1 MIGLLGISYKSADI
15 EIRERFTFSKDDI
28 RLISKDLLQKG
39 HLESLV
45 ILSTCN
51 RTELYYHCPKDYH
64 QQAVHDILENLSQMK
79 SYNDGLEPYF
89 YFKEDHRAITH
100 LFRVVSGIESLIVGE
115 DQIIGQVKEAF
126 QFAEELQTTNK
137 YLKRL
142 FTKSFEVG
150 KKVKSKTLI
159 SRGSASASSAA
170 VNICHQLFTDLSEQN
185 VMLIGAGQTGQLVL
199 NSLRKSTFASL
210 KIANRTL
217 AKADEL
223 AGLYGGE
230 SIPLDDIEKHL
241 VHSDIIFVAT
251 DSPDPLIK
259 LSSVKEVLKNRAKQN
274 KPLYFDLS
282 VPRNIETGVENLKDI
297 RLYTI
302 DDLQEIVQ
310 STNEKRL
317 QEIDAAMQ
325 IINRAVQRF
334 CDWKNE
340 QELVP
345 TIMKIKTNFHQLNRA
360 EMEEF
365 MKIRS
370 IEENQLVNEYAQH
383 ITDKF
388 ARVFIKNLKHLSKS
402 ADKKDFLELA
412 EEFFEL

>member
-15 EIRERFTFSKDDI
+15 EIRERFAFSKDDI
-28 RLISKDLLQKG
+28 SLISHNLLKKG
-39 HLESLV
+39 NLDSMV
-45 ILSTCN
+45 MLSTCN
-51 RTELYYHCPKDYH
+51 RTELYYHCPSDKH
-64 QQAVHDILENLSQMK
+64 QQAVHDIMENLSEMK
-79 SYNDGLEPYF
+79 SYNDGLAPYF
-89 YFKEDHRAITH
+89 YFKEDSKAVRH

-126 QFAEELQTTNK
+126 QFAEEIQTTDK
-137 YLKRL
+137 IIKRL
-142 FTKSFEVG
+142 FIKSFEVG
-150 KKVKSKTLI
+150 KKVRSETLI

-170 VNICHQLFTDLSEQN
+170 VNICHQLFPDLSRQN

-223 AGLYGGE
+223 VGLYGGE
-230 SIPLDDIEKHL
+230 SLSLDDIESHL
-241 VHSDIIFVAT
+241 EKTDILFVAT
-251 DSPDPLIK
+251 DSPEPLINK
-259 LSSVKEVLKNRAKQN
+259 AAIEKAMKNRN
-274 KPLYFDLS
+274 KKTRPLYFDLS
-282 VPRNIETGVENLKDI
+282 VPRNIESGVENLDGV

-302 DDLQEIVQ
+302 DDLQSIVQ
-310 STNEKRL
+310 STNEKRMK
-317 QEIDAAMQ
+317 EIDAAME
-325 IINRAVQRF
+325 IIRRAEKRF
-334 CDWKNE
+334 LDWKNE

-345 TIMKIKTNFHQLNRA
+345 TIMKIKTNFHQLNQA

-370 IEENQLVNEYAQH
+370 IKDNELLNEYSKH

-388 ARVFIKNLKHLSKS
+388 ARVFIKNLKNLSKT
-402 ADKKDFLELA
+402 ADKKDFIEMA

>member
-15 EIRERFTFSKDDI
+15 EIRERFAFSKEE
-28 RLISKDLLQKG
+28 ISLLSSNLLKKG
-39 HLESLV
+39 NIASVV

-51 RTELYYHCPKDYH
+51 RSELYYHCHNEKH
-64 QQAVHDILENLSQMK
+64 QQAVHDILENLSEMK
-79 SYNDGLEPYF
+79 SYENGLQPYF
-89 YFKEDHRAITH
+89 YFKEDSDAVRH
-100 LFRVVSGIESLIVGE
+100 LFKVVSGIESLIVGE
-115 DQIIGQVKEAF
+115 DQIIGQVKNAF
-126 QFAEELQTTNK
+126 QFAEENQTTDK
-137 YLKRL
+137 FLKRL
-142 FTKSFEVG
+142 FTKSFKVG
-150 KKVKSKTLI
+150 KKVRSQTMI
-159 SRGSASASSAA
+159 NRGSASASSAA
-170 VNICHQLFTDLSEQN
+170 VNLCHQLFPDLSRQN

-241 VHSDIIFVAT
+241 ANSDIIFVAT
-251 DSPDPLIK
+251 DSPEPLIK
-259 LSSVKEVLKNRAKQN
+259 LTSVKEVLKNRAKQT

-282 VPRNIETGVENLKDI
+282 VPRNIETGVDDLKDI

-302 DDLQEIVQ
+302 DDLQEIVK
-310 STNEKRL
+310 STNQKRKK
-317 QEIDAAMQ
+317 EIDAAMQ
-325 IINRAVQRF
+325 IIERAEKLF
-334 CDWKNE
+334 LSWKHE

-345 TIMKIKTNFHQLNRA
+345 TILKIKNNFQQLNQS

-370 IEENQLVNEYAQH
+370 IKNDDLLNEYSQH
-383 ITDKF
+383 ITEKF
-388 ARVFIKNLKHLSKS
+388 ARVFIKNLKTLSKT
-402 ADKKDFLELA
+402 ADQKNFLEMA
-412 EEFFEL
+412 EEFFEI